1 MIAIKRSGFF
11 PSQVNIR
18 INILIPLFLSQLF
31 PNVHKASSNISLE
44 LSGSS
49 NTLEHAHVKQ
59 FFHEYEYLYEVYTI
73 NKVLNFSFGKRGYSV
88 WEHK

>member
-1 MIAIKRSGFF
+1 MCAIFLYVCEMIAIKRSGFF

-44 LSGSS
+44 F
-49 NTLEHAHVKQ
+49 EWK
-59 FFHEYEYLYEVYTI
+59 
-73 NKVLNFSFGKRGYSV
+73 
-88 WEHK
+88 

>member
-1 MIAIKRSGFF
+1 MRNFFYVCEMIAIKRSGFF

-44 LSGSS
+44 F
-49 NTLEHAHVKQ
+49 EWK
-59 FFHEYEYLYEVYTI
+59 
-73 NKVLNFSFGKRGYSV
+73 
-88 WEHK
+88 